1 MNQQFCVLRRI
12 DIPGGIKEQVACG
25 SDDKPLKWDSWAG
38 ASRYATMNG
47 GIVKRTAEVDA
58 AVMYPDLILIEG

>member
-1 MNQQFCVLRRI
+1 MNQQFCVLRLK
-12 DIPGGIKEQVACG
+12 DGKEQVACG
-25 SDDKPLKWDSWAG
+25 TDDKPLKWDSWAG

>member
-1 MNQQFCVLRRI
+1 MSQQFCVVHVIR
-12 DIPGGIKEQVACG
+12 GVEQLACSNG
-25 SDDKPLKWDSWAG
+25 KPLKWDSWAG

-47 GIVKRTAEVDA
+47 GTVKRTAEVDA